1 MCTSALKQEMTRE
14 RQTNHCSVLSTV
26 QTRLSDMER
35 GVGNIEWKHW
45 RTLQADHDKC
55 EPFGFI
61 DGNLLERVPDM
72 STTVLA
78 KLVEG
83 LKWSSQ
89 LAAAIHGTSSLATGQ
104 ALSESDNSE
113 EVPMSADDLVKLIE
127 ELARMH

>member
-1 MCTSALKQEMTRE
+1 
-14 RQTNHCSVLSTV
+14 
-26 QTRLSDMER
+26 MER

-72 STTVLA
+72 SPAALA
-78 KLVEG
+78 KLADG
-83 LKWSSQ
+83 LKWSPQ
-89 LAAAIHGTSSLATGQ
+89 LAAAIHGTSPPAAQSLNEG
-104 ALSESDNSE
+104 DNND